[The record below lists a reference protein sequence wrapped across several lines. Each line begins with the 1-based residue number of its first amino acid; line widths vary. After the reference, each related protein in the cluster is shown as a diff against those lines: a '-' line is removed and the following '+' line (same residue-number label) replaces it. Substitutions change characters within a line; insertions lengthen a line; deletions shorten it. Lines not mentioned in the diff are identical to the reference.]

1 MLAFLVAQPFHVH
14 RGQNDDLLVVLSD
27 IIRAQ
32 IRKDLDSA
40 FRYGGDEFVL
50 LFPETDAKGCK
61 IICDRILFDFVNL
74 KLGNTSLSIGITE
87 YRKEWGLMS
96 ANLLVSKADEAMY
109 TVKIRGG
116 KGLHVYSTPLS
127 EDLEAR
133 EVLENTKKIR

>member
-1 MLAFLVAQPFHVH
+1 VDKFKEYNDNFGHLA
-14 RGQNDDLLVVLSD
+14 GDNLLIVLSD

-50 LFPETDAKGCK
+50 LLPETDANGCK
-61 IICDRILFDFVNL
+61 IICDRILFDFVSL
-74 KLGNTSLSIGITE
+74 KLGDTSLSTGITE
-87 YRKEWGLMS
+87 YRSEWGLMS

-116 KGLHVYSTPLS
+116 NGLHVYSTPLS

-133 EVLENTKKIR
+133 DVLENTKKIR